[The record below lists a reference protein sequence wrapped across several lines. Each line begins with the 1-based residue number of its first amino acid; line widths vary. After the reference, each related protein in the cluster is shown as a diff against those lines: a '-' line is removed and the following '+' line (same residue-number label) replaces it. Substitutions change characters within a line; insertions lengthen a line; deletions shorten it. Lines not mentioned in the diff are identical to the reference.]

1 MMFVRVRGRGAAV
14 FRAFALIAPG
24 IFVFLGAFLGAFLD
38 APAAFADGIA
48 PGLWKITAQTKAEG
62 MVSPPHETVK
72 CLTEDETRDLAT
84 TFSPVSRMIN
94 SECAPIERKLD
105 GARLDWRL
113 VCKGQLNVELTGA
126 FNFDSARHYTATVRT
141 QAAIGGQTIDSL
153 DMLEGQWV
161 SACQ

>member
-1 MMFVRVRGRGAAV
+1 MTLARICATAIAVIGAFVLVALLAGAAP
-14 FRAFALIAPG
+14 AL
-24 IFVFLGAFLGAFLD
+24 
-38 APAAFADGIA
+38 ADGIE
-48 PGLWKITAQTKAEG
+48 PGIWKITVQTKSEG
-62 MVSPPHETVK
+62 VVSPPHESAK
-72 CLTEDETRDLAT
+72 CLTADETRDLAT

-94 SECAPIERKLD
+94 SECAPIERTLD
-105 GARLDWRL
+105 GGRLNWRL